1 MSERDD
7 RGSCAADPQ
16 TPIPHQSLAPD
27 RLLNRR
33 SDYGAWNEA
42 VRVPLNSQPLH
53 PQPDHWL
60 RARLLSQFV
69 QAGLGLGVEVNF
81 HAVSLAAREMVIK
94 ARIRARLTFMASAH
108 SAGDLHQLRV

>member
-1 MSERDD
+1 
-7 RGSCAADPQ
+7 
-16 TPIPHQSLAPD
+16 
-27 RLLNRR
+27 
-33 SDYGAWNEA
+33 
-42 VRVPLNSQPLH
+42 
-53 PQPDHWL
+53 
-60 RARLLSQFV
+60 LSQFV